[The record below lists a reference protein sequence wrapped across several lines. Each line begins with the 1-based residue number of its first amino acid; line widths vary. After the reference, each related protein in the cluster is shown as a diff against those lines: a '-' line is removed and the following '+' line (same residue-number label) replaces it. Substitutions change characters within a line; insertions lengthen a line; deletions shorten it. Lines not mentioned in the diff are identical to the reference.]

1 MKMRWNG
8 FITAATVG
16 CHGRIEQ
23 RSSWCVEKRQ
33 CRHDPDDN
41 KARRVQMCG
50 STGIVTGEVN
60 SETWGSKGWKWKKEG
75 RRKTCKPSKVG
86 APLPT

>member
-23 RSSWCVEKRQ
+23 WSSWCVEKRQ
-33 CRHDPDDN
+33 
-41 KARRVQMCG
+41 Q
-50 STGIVTGEVN
+50 
-60 SETWGSKGWKWKKEG
+60 
-75 RRKTCKPSKVG
+75 
-86 APLPT
+86 